1 MTRGMKI
8 GIVVAII
15 VLLAG
20 VGATVWVTSQ
30 SSTDVTNTANTNTT
44 NTNTGSV
51 TNTTTVNTNT
61 GDDDQVTTDD
71 TTVEVDDSAAVL
83 RLARSVV
90 SRYGSFSNQN
100 NFENIT
106 SLEPFM
112 TADFQSRS
120 ADYISKNQASE
131 DPGNYYGISTEVIS
145 LELTD
150 LGESTAT
157 VDVVTQRIEETADT
171 DPNIFNQTAEVEF
184 EKVEGY
190 WKVEN
195 ITWK

>member
-8 GIVVAII
+8 GIVVAVI

-20 VGATVWVTSQ
+20 VGATLWVTSR
-30 SSTDVTNTANTNTT
+30 SGEETTNTNTTTT
-44 NTNTGSV
+44 NTNTGNITGGTINV
-51 TNTTTVNTNT
+51 NT
-61 GDDDQVTTDD
+61 GDDTEETTE
-71 TTVEVDDSAAVL
+71 TVEETVEVDDSAAVL

-90 SRYGSFSNQN
+90 ARYGSFSNQN

-112 TADFQSRS
+112 TASFQASS
-120 ADYISKNQASE
+120 ATYISENQASE

-145 LELTD
+145 LELVSLEGD
-150 LGESTAT
+150 DAV
-157 VDVVTQRIEETADT
+157 VDVLTQRIEEKSNE
-171 DPNIFNQTAEVEF
+171 DPAVFNQTAEVVF

-190 WKVEN
+190 WKVDS